1 MNFTKMKKMFA
12 WVLCVT
18 MLVSAFSIF
27 AFADKGWFSP
37 AGEESFEPVEEAWN
51 VPWMMDAHALIDL
64 TDCSLDDWMELNVP
78 MYHVDSGNVVA
89 WFGDIPLYWEM
100 STWFAMDADYLYVAA
115 YIVDENVVVNEP
127 VVDPLD
133 VENITNYNTGD
144 NFQLALDFGKMISW
158 TLENDEERADWM
170 ESDKAVFYSVGFR
183 GDGEDVYVSVQECEN
198 DHILGVGDRW
208 GWYGEDSGTEGKTFL
223 AEHGWVAEFRLPLE
237 ELFYDACC
245 KTYNYSYNDLIRQ
258 SIYIDEEWP
267 LEIGLGIYTM
277 SWCAYE
283 YYGDAYMDGAFG
295 LHSGQV
301 WDDFGNPDVTWGAA
315 DLATTLTVAYEPIM
329 NFTSPYILIPG
340 KEPLELDP
348 DGEIDYGDP
357 DWGDEEDPDWG
368 DDWGSLAYG
377 GPVYINNDN
386 TLEYLNGGFGLDAL
400 TDGYLDTAWHSDIYG
415 ASPSSRRDPTILT
428 VDLGAAYTINN
439 IDLLPYV
446 GVYGAAS
453 VMPRA
458 YKIEVFT
465 EDGEWVEVASDSGV
479 VAVGDAS
486 GEETVRLEYYFDDI
500 VASQVRVVIT
510 SDSGNA
516 VGGTCNATCIGEIEV
531 WGYGDDEWED
541 EWPDEPPLD
550 EKDDMVNVAI
560 NKGVSINNGNVT
572 DFPLLL
578 WGTSYLTDG
587 TRYSAWVNNPEEI
600 ISSATAPT
608 ILTIDL
614 VDVYEISCIELYP
627 YVLEVEEGM
636 EGSTMPTAFSVEVY
650 SEDTRSWVEV
660 GRTTDAYVEPGQE
673 LETVFTYEFD
683 TVSASR
689 VRVIITADS
698 EYLMETMETPTGMTA
713 IGEIAVWSL
722 ADSETEIE
730 SEDES
735 EMESELDT
743 EVESESEME
752 SELDTEVESESEME
766 SELDTEVESESE
778 MESELDTEVE
788 SESEM
793 ESELDTEVES
803 ETEPAT
809 ETESDVI
816 SGTEPESV
824 TVAETKAPETEAPVA
839 DTGCASVVGLG
850 AVAVLTAA
858 AAAVALKKKE

>member
-37 AGEESFEPVEEAWN
+37 AGEDSFEPVEEAWN
-51 VPWMMDAHALIDL
+51 IPWMMDADTSIDL
-64 TDCSLDDWMELNVP
+64 TDCSLDDWMDLNIP

-115 YIVDENVVVNEP
+115 YIVDENVVINDP
-127 VVDPLD
+127 VADPLD

-198 DHILGVGDRW
+198 DHILGVGDGW
-208 GWYGEDSGTEGKTFL
+208 GWYGGDSGTEGKTFL

-237 ELFYDACC
+237 ALFYDACC
-245 KTYNYSYNDLIRQ
+245 KTYNYGYNDMIRQ
-258 SIYIDEEWP
+258 SIYIDEDWP

-301 WDDFGNPDVTWGAA
+301 WDDFGNPEVTWGAA

-357 DWGDEEDPDWG
+357 DWDDDYEDPDF
-368 DDWGSLAYG
+368 DEDWGSLAYG
-377 GPVYINNDN
+377 CPVYVNNNN
-386 TLEYLNGGFGLDAL
+386 TLEYPSGGFGLDAL
-400 TDGYLDTAWHSDIYG
+400 TDGYPDTAWHSDIYG
-415 ASPSSRRDPTILT
+415 ASPSSRRNPTILT
-428 VDLGAAYTINN
+428 VDLGAAYTIYNV
-439 IDLLPYV
+439 DLLPYV

-541 EWPDEPPLD
+541 ELPDEPPLD

-560 NKGVSINNGNVT
+560 HKGVSINNGNVT

-587 TRYSAWVNNPEEI
+587 TRFSAWVNNPEEI

-614 VDVYEISCIELYP
+614 VDTYEISCIEVYP
-627 YVLEVEEGM
+627 YAMEGL
-636 EGSTMPTAFSVEVY
+636 EGSTMPTAFAVEVY
-650 SEDTRSWVEV
+650 SEDTRTWVEV

-673 LETVFTYEFD
+673 LDTVFTYEFD

-713 IGEIAVWSL
+713 IGEIAVWS
-722 ADSETEIE
+722 STTETETEIAPGIE
-730 SEDES
+730 PDTEIEMDSEAETEPDT
-735 EMESELDT
+735 EMEMDSEAETEPDTEIEMDSEAETEPDT
-743 EVESESEME
+743 EVE
-752 SELDTEVESESEME
+752 TV
-766 SELDTEVESESE
+766 
-778 MESELDTEVE
+778 
-788 SESEM
+788 
-793 ESELDTEVES
+793 
-803 ETEPAT
+803 T
-809 ETESDVI
+809 ETEVV
-816 SGTEPESV
+816 TETETKVV
-824 TVAETKAPETEAPVA
+824 TETETKATTETEAKPA
-839 DTGCASVVGLG
+839 ETTSDKSEGCASLVGFG
-850 AVAVLTAA
+850 AMAVLTAA
-858 AAAVALKKKE
+858 AVAVALKKKE

>member
-18 MLVSAFSIF
+18 MLVSACSIF
-27 AFADKGWFSP
+27 AFADKGWFGP
-37 AGEESFEPVEEAWN
+37 EGEANFEPVEEAWN

-115 YIVDENVVVNEP
+115 YIVDENVVVNDM

-245 KTYNYSYNDLIRQ
+245 KTYNYGYNDMIRQ
-258 SIYIDEEWP
+258 SIYIDEDWP

-283 YYGDAYMDGAFG
+283 YDGDAYMDGAFG

-301 WDDFGNPDVTWGAA
+301 CDDNGDPEVTWSAA
-315 DLATTLTVAYEPIM
+315 DLATTLTVAYDPTM
-329 NFTSPYILIPG
+329 TFSSSYLLTPG
-340 KEPLELDP
+340 KEPLEIDP
-348 DGEIDYGDP
+348 DLDIDYDDPDWGDEEDP

-377 GPVYINNDN
+377 CPVYINNNN
-386 TLEYLNGGFGLDAL
+386 TLEYLSGGFGLDAL

-453 VMPRA
+453 VMPRV
-458 YKIEVFT
+458 YTIEVFT
-465 EDGEWVEVASDSGV
+465 EEGEWVEVASDSGV

-531 WGYGDDEWED
+531 WGYDDED
-541 EWPDEPPLD
+541 MLPDEPPLD

-614 VDVYEISCIELYP
+614 VDTYEISCIEVYP
-627 YVLEVEEGM
+627 YVLESL
-636 EGSTMPTAFSVEVY
+636 EGSTMPTAFTVEVY
-650 SEDTRSWVEV
+650 SEDTRTWVEV

-673 LETVFTYEFD
+673 LDTVFTYEFD

-698 EYLMETMETPTGMTA
+698 AYVYSEYIEEMLTGVTA

-722 ADSETEIE
+722 VDSETEI
-730 SEDES
+730 EDES

-752 SELDTEVESESEME
+752 SELDTETEIESEVESEIESESEMIA
-766 SELDTEVESESE
+766 
-778 MESELDTEVE
+778 
-788 SESEM
+788 
-793 ESELDTEVES
+793 
-803 ETEPAT
+803 ETEA
-809 ETESDVI
+809 
-816 SGTEPESV
+816 ESV
-824 TVAETKAPETEAPVA
+824 IETETKAVAETEAPAA
-839 DTGCASVVGLG
+839 DTGCASVIGLG